1 MSNNQI
7 DFNNFLDKTNNQ
19 NNVSIGVFSFLMVV
33 VIMLCFLIPFIIHK
47 FFGYLINSLIA
58 NEEKQ
63 SFKNEILDCIKNVA
77 NSNDNKKN
85 KIKNIMEEIR
95 RNEDLIRRYKK
106 LIRRNE
112 DLIKKI
118 IKIDRNEKIIIF
130 VSLCLLIMFISILSH
145 IIILCRTAKKINNKL
160 KNDSQGTLQKQKECS
175 RFIMDYSIG
184 MLVIMLLITMLILYL
199 PFYFNNKSNNRFLIF
214 AVLII
219 IISIGLYSA
228 MIHENNKILN
238 DIEQFS
244 V

>member
-33 VIMLCFLIPFIIHK
+33 VIMLCFLIPFIIHN
-47 FFGYLINSLIA
+47 FFDYLINSLIA
-58 NEEKQ
+58 KHL
-63 SFKNEILDCIKNVA
+63 FKNEILDCIENVA
-77 NSNDNKKN
+77 NSNDNKK
-85 KIKNIMEEIR
+85 KKNILENENKIR
-95 RNEDLIRRYKK
+95 RNENKI
-106 LIRRNE
+106 IT
-112 DLIKKI
+112 IKKVLK
-118 IKIDRNEKIIIF
+118 KINKIERKKNIIIF
-130 VSLCLLIMFISILSH
+130 VSLCLLFMFVSILSY
-145 IIILCRTAKKINNKL
+145 IIGLCRTAKKINNKL

-184 MLVIMLLITMLILYL
+184 MLVITILSLICL
-199 PFYFNNKSNNRFLIF
+199 PFYFNNKNCNNLLLIF
-214 AVLII
+214 VVLII